1 MEWQFIVALVVMI
14 PVIMLPVAFVWY
26 LNLGG
31 ILAAVRR
38 ARAVRESAT
47 GRRDQSDIDSVE
59 GQRNPA

>member
-1 MEWQFIVALVVMI
+1 MEWQFIVALVVMV

-38 ARAVRESAT
+38 ARAVEKAR
-47 GRRDQSDIDSVE
+47 
-59 GQRNPA
+59 PAAETKAA

>member
-38 ARAVRESAT
+38 ARATERARQAAERTKA
-47 GRRDQSDIDSVE
+47 I
-59 GQRNPA
+59 